1 MMFYSIYKSSKQ
13 KILVGI
19 QICWAMVT
27 KNKSSKQKMLINKNI
42 TLLRFDC
49 LILKN
54 MAKKFL
60 NFD

>member
-1 MMFYSIYKSSKQ
+1 
-13 KILVGI
+13 
-19 QICWAMVT
+19 MVT

-42 TLLRFDC
+42 ILLRFDC